1 MSRSVFS
8 VSRSAVVGDN
18 LVSSGLVSGFVSS
31 GSGQI
36 YSSWLPFVK
45 IRCYPIGMKALGHLK
60 IETERE
66 EDGRWIAELPDLPGA
81 MAYGDTR
88 ENAVAN
94 VQALA
99 FRIAADKIEAHDRTP
114 EIAPFTAVFA

>member
-1 MSRSVFS
+1 MRS
-8 VSRSAVVGDN
+8 
-18 LVSSGLVSGFVSS
+18 
-31 GSGQI
+31 
-36 YSSWLPFVK
+36 
-45 IRCYPIGMKALGHLK
+45 RCYSIHMKALKHMK

-66 EDGRWIAELPDLPGA
+66 ADGRWLAELPDLPGA

-99 FRIAADKIEAHDRTP
+99 FRIAADRIEAHDRAP
-114 EIAPFTAVFA
+114 EIAPFAAVFA

>member
-1 MSRSVFS
+1 MG
-8 VSRSAVVGDN
+8 AN
-18 LVSSGLVSGFVSS
+18 L
-31 GSGQI
+31 I
-36 YSSWLPFVK
+36 A
-45 IRCYPIGMKALGHLK
+45 MKALKHMK

-66 EDGRWIAELPDLPGA
+66 EDGRWLAELPNLPGA

-88 ENAVAN
+88 ENAIAN

-99 FRIAADKIEAHDRTP
+99 FRIAADKIEAHDRAP

>member
-1 MSRSVFS
+1 M
-8 VSRSAVVGDN
+8 AH
-18 LVSSGLVSGFVSS
+18 
-31 GSGQI
+31 
-36 YSSWLPFVK
+36 VK
-45 IRCYPIGMKALGHLK
+45 PGCYPDDMKAIKHLK

-99 FRIAADKIEAHDRTP
+99 FRIAADKIEAHDRAP
-114 EIAPFTAVFA
+114 EIAPLTAVFA

>member
-1 MSRSVFS
+1 
-8 VSRSAVVGDN
+8 
-18 LVSSGLVSGFVSS
+18 
-31 GSGQI
+31 
-36 YSSWLPFVK
+36 
-45 IRCYPIGMKALGHLK
+45 MKALKLMK

-66 EDGRWIAELPDLPGA
+66 EDGGWLAELPDLPGA

-94 VQALA
+94 VQAQA
-99 FRIAADKIEAHDRTP
+99 FRIAADRIEAHDRAP

>member
-1 MSRSVFS
+1 
-8 VSRSAVVGDN
+8 
-18 LVSSGLVSGFVSS
+18 
-31 GSGQI
+31 
-36 YSSWLPFVK
+36 
-45 IRCYPIGMKALGHLK
+45 MKALGHIK
-60 IETERE
+60 IETEQE

-114 EIAPFTAVFA
+114 EIALFTVIFA

>member
-1 MSRSVFS
+1 MPLIRKPQTGSSR
-8 VSRSAVVGDN
+8 
-18 LVSSGLVSGFVSS
+18 
-31 GSGQI
+31 
-36 YSSWLPFVK
+36 LPRVK
-45 IRCYPIGMKALGHLK
+45 PRCYLIDRKALKHLK

-88 ENAVAN
+88 ENAIAN

-99 FRIAADKIEAHDRTP
+99 FRIAADKI
-114 EIAPFTAVFA
+114 